1 MKARSVTYYSSWA
14 ASCREQYRAG
24 VYIVFQG
31 FEIVNFFLP
40 SIFLNYFNIK
50 LWYLH
55 VKMVQ
60 ACEFQQSIPTNH
72 PWFLEY
78 VPFYNFFLHI
88 QNISNLARNTEV
100 VKTAQKYVHNRQ
112 SAVSFSLH
120 DTSKLRKVLKIP
132 TICQAL
138 LLHIGKYSIIR
149 QRQYALVLFRKR
161 LAKYYH
167 WDKLSV
173 DFKNR
178 LKGTC
183 WI

>member
-1 MKARSVTYYSSWA
+1 M
-14 ASCREQYRAG
+14 
-24 VYIVFQG
+24 VF
-31 FEIVNFFLP
+31 
-40 SIFLNYFNIK
+40 
-50 LWYLH
+50 
-55 VKMVQ
+55 
-60 ACEFQQSIPTNH
+60 ACLDGSGLRIPTIDTNKS
-72 PWFLEY
+72 PL
-78 VPFYNFFLHI
+78 VPRICTVLQFFLHI

-183 WI
+183 